1 MVHEIAPTVA
11 FRGTQWGFW
20 WRAWLSLYGTL
31 RGRRGSL
38 DVVREIASTGLFCVT
53 DAAFRVTLWDF
64 LRHACLSLY
73 GTLRGRRGS
82 GCGARDSLYRPLLR
96 DTRSVSCHSM
106 GLLAACVAII
116 VWHFAWQ
123 AWRFEGIICT
133 R

>member
-1 MVHEIAPTVA
+1 MHEIAPTVA

-20 WRAWLSLYGTL
+20 WCAWLSLYGTL

-38 DVVREIASTGLFCVT
+38 DVVHEIASTGLFCVT
-53 DAAFRVTLWDF
+53 
-64 LRHACLSLY
+64 
-73 GTLRGRRGS
+73 GTGG
-82 GCGARDSLYRPLLR
+82 
-96 DTRSVSCHSM
+96 VSCHSM